1 MLPMNRIHLS
11 QKAQNDL
18 LEIKAYIE
26 EELMNPSAA
35 ITTVSKIT
43 RSLHVLY
50 DHAQGGHYC
59 LRLRMSKAITGLL

>member
-18 LEIKAYIE
+18 LEIKADIE

-43 RSLHVLY
+43 GSLHGLY
-50 DHAQGGHYC
+50 NPAQAG
-59 LRLRMSKAITGLL
+59 A